1 MLECGWVKTS
11 DARPACLMSW
21 GLQVAEGE
29 EMAQG
34 VQPEGQN
41 VVVAVAEGVRQPVPP
56 SCTRL
61 TMTIEQTCRCHLV
74 AWNKTLEKLVAGNLW
89 VVPCLPGCKE
99 EGAWNSRNTWKRTPQ
114 KSR

>member
-11 DARPACLMSW
+11 DARLARLMSW

-41 VVVAVAEGVRQPVPP
+41 VVGDSGRG
-56 SCTRL
+56 CGT
-61 TMTIEQTCRCHLV
+61 TCSSLMH
-74 AWNKTLEKLVAGNLW
+74 KTNHDY
-89 VVPCLPGCKE
+89 
-99 EGAWNSRNTWKRTPQ
+99 RTDL
-114 KSR
+114 